1 MTTNAQE
8 FARARGAMPGGVNS
22 PVRAFGSVHETPRF
36 FVSASGPYVTDVE
49 GREYVD
55 LVGSWGPA
63 ILGHAHPAVV
73 KAVQDAA
80 AHGLGF
86 GASTPG
92 ETELAELIAGRVART
107 PPVGERARNE
117 RDETRPTNPPVVE
130 RATNEP
136 DETRPSNPPVVER
149 ARNERD
155 ETRRTDANS
164 PVHDVSSHF
173 ARSTTGLRPIER
185 VRLVSTGTEATM
197 TAIRLARGATGR
209 DLIVKFAGHYHGH
222 SDGLLAEA
230 GSGVATLAMP
240 GSAGVPAPIAA
251 QTLVIR
257 YNDLDA
263 VREVFAAR
271 GDDIAAV
278 IVEAAPANMGIVP
291 PAHGFNAAL
300 ADIAH
305 AHGALL
311 ILDEVLTGFRV
322 GPAGW
327 YGIDPV
333 PFSPDL
339 ITFGKVV
346 GGGLPLAALG
356 GSAALMELLAP
367 LGPVYQAGTLSGN
380 PLAVAA
386 GRATLDHLD
395 ADAYARIDAAATTI
409 ADAAASALSEA
420 GVTHVVQRSGNLF
433 SIQFAATP
441 PVDYDT
447 VKAQEA
453 YRYAPFFR
461 AMLAQGVSLP
471 PSVFEAWFVSSAH
484 DDAAVARIIDA
495 LPAAARAAAEA
506 RPD

>member
-8 FARARGAMPGGVNS
+8 FARAREAMPGGVNS

-36 FVSASGPYVTDVE
+36 FVAAAGAYVTDVE

-73 KAVQDAA
+73 EAVQDAA

-92 ETELAELIAGRVART
+92 ETELAELIAARVSRDGEAK
-107 PPVGERARNE
+107 PV
-117 RDETRPTNPPVVE
+117 
-130 RATNEP
+130 
-136 DETRPSNPPVVER
+136 
-149 ARNERD
+149 
-155 ETRRTDANS
+155 
-164 PVHDVSSHF
+164 
-173 ARSTTGLRPIER
+173 ER

-209 DLIVKFAGHYHGH
+209 DIIVKFAGHYHGH

-251 QTLVIR
+251 QTLVIP

-291 PAHGFNAAL
+291 PAQGFNAAL
-300 ADIAH
+300 TDIAH
-305 AHGALL
+305 EHGALL

-346 GGGLPLAALG
+346 GGGLPLAAIG
-356 GSAALMELLAP
+356 GPAALMELLAP

-395 ADAYARIDAAATTI
+395 AAAYARIDGAAATI
-409 ADAAASALSEA
+409 AEAAASALSEA

-433 SIQFAATP
+433 SIQFAAEP
-441 PVDYDT
+441 PTDYET

-453 YRYAPFFR
+453 FRYPPFFR

-471 PSVFEAWFVSSAH
+471 PSVFEAWFVSAAH
-484 DDAAVARIIDA
+484 DDGAVARIVEA

-506 RPD
+506 EPD

>member
-1 MTTNAQE
+1 MTPTNEQE
-8 FARARGAMPGGVNS
+8 FARARAAMPGGVSS
-22 PVRAFGSVHETPRF
+22 PVRAFGSVQATPRF

-80 AHGLGF
+80 ARGLGF

-92 ETELAELIAGRVART
+92 ETELAELIAARVSREGAR
-107 PPVGERARNE
+107 PV
-117 RDETRPTNPPVVE
+117 
-130 RATNEP
+130 
-136 DETRPSNPPVVER
+136 
-149 ARNERD
+149 
-155 ETRRTDANS
+155 
-164 PVHDVSSHF
+164 
-173 ARSTTGLRPIER
+173 ER

-209 DLIVKFAGHYHGH
+209 DLVVKFAGHYHGH

-240 GSAGVPAPIAA
+240 GSAGVPAPVAA
-251 QTLVIR
+251 QTLVIP

-300 ADIAH
+300 AGIAH

-333 PFSPDL
+333 PFAPDL
-339 ITFGKVV
+339 LTFGKVV
-346 GGGLPLAALG
+346 GGGLPLAAIG
-356 GSAALMELLAP
+356 GPAALMELLAP

-386 GRATLDHLD
+386 GRTTLDLLD
-395 ADAYARIDAAATTI
+395 ADAYARLNAAATRI
-409 ADAAASALSEA
+409 ADAAASALSAA
-420 GVTHVVQRSGNLF
+420 GVTHVVQRSGSLF
-433 SIQFAATP
+433 SVQFAAEAP
-441 PVDYDT
+441 HDYDT
-447 VKAQEA
+447 VRAQEA
-453 YRYAPFFR
+453 FRYPPFFR
-461 AMLAQGVSLP
+461 AMLEQGVSLP
-471 PSVFEAWFVSSAH
+471 PSVFEAWFVSAAH
-484 DDAAVARIIDA
+484 DETAVDRIVAA

-506 RPD
+506 RPG